1 MAYAIAA
8 YLHFLA
14 IFLLFALLLLEHQ
27 LFRQPLTLERA
38 RSLFRID
45 IAFGITAAAVLASG
59 IARAVFYGKGLDYYL
74 KNSFF
79 HAKVGLF
86 VVVAVL
92 SIYPTLTFLR
102 WRPARGRPGTD
113 HLERQR
119 QMGQADHPP
128 GAAAAR
134 DDSPAGGA
142 DGTGLRRRARLTPGT
157 HQGVR

>member
-59 IARAVFYGKGLDYYL
+59 AARAILYGKGLDYYL
-74 KNSFF
+74 KNSLF
-79 HAKVGLF
+79 HAKIGLF
-86 VVVAVL
+86 VLVALL
-92 SIYPTLTFLR
+92 SIYPTITFIGWRRALKSGELPTVGPQTGR
-102 WRPARGRPGTD
+102 WVTLVIRVELLLLLSVPLLAALMARGFGVI
-113 HLERQR
+113 
-119 QMGQADHPP
+119 
-128 GAAAAR
+128 AR
-134 DDSPAGGA
+134 
-142 DGTGLRRRARLTPGT
+142 
-157 HQGVR
+157 